1 MNTALV
7 SSTIS
12 DDPLTYKEP
21 MLNPQKNWREAAIM
35 DEFNFILQ
43 NEMSL
48 LAYALFSIDPI
59 GS

>member
-1 MNTALV
+1 MNTAVV

-12 DDPLTYKEP
+12 DDPHTFKEP

-35 DEFNFILQ
+35 DEFNSILQ
-43 NEMSL
+43 NEMFL
-48 LAYALFSIDPI
+48 LAYAQLGINPI